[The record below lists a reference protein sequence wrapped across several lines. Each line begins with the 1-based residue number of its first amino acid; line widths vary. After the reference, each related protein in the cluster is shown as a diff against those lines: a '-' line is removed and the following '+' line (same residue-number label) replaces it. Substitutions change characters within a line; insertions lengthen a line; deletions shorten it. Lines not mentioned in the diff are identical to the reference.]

1 MHMIVY
7 KILNI
12 YYFCKKENVL
22 VFLHDILVNNLVSA
36 KRALGA
42 SFQKTWSVENNTK
55 IHGKARNREAK

>member
-22 VFLHDILVNNLVSA
+22 VFLHNLVNNLVSA